1 MGTERPAD
9 DDASELRCSF
19 AAEARDDP
27 IFATAAPAA
36 GFLLIEQP
44 GGWGRQALTESRL
57 DPEVGAQLA
66 ARATALSLRT
76 LLMRRPRARHSPGRR
91 RWALVDATPA
101 KEATWWGSFEHD
113 AELLEL
119 PLDGSTGE
127 RSTES
132 SYLVC
137 THGRHDACCALR
149 GRPVAEALA
158 RERPDATWECS
169 HVGGDRFAGNVLVLP
184 QGLYYGRVTP
194 LEVPELVAAHG
205 RSELVARLFRGRA
218 SFKPPIQ
225 AAQHFARQQLDLA
238 AIDDLEPL
246 DELTGDGITTVLLR
260 HGQAT
265 VTVSV
270 RPRLAETAGLLT
282 CHATHPLHAPSFALE
297 RIVVSA

>member
-1 MGTERPAD
+1 METERPVD
-9 DDASELRCSF
+9 DDTSGLRCSF

-44 GGWGRQALTESRL
+44 GAWGRQALTESRL
-57 DPEVGAQLA
+57 DPEVAVQLG

-76 LLMRRPRARHSPGRR
+76 LLVKRPRARRSPAPR
-91 RWALVDATPA
+91 RWALVDATPGR
-101 KEATWWGSFEHD
+101 ETTWWGSFEHD

-119 PLDGSTGE
+119 PLDGSTGD
-127 RSTES
+127 RSTDA

-158 RERPDATWECS
+158 RECPNATWECS
-169 HVGGDRFAGNVLVLP
+169 HVGGDRFAGNVLVMP

-194 LEVPELVAAHG
+194 GEAPGLVAAHG

-225 AAQHFARQQLDLA
+225 AAQHFARQQLDLT
-238 AIDDLEPL
+238 AIDDLEPI

-260 HGQAT
+260 HGRQT
-265 VTVSV
+265 VTVTV

-282 CHATHPLHAPSFALE
+282 CHATHALHAPSFALE